1 MELTILICFALYTAL
16 LFGVMWLTGRRGAK
30 GNEAFFRA
38 GRRSPWPVVAYGM
51 IGASLSGVTFMSVPG
66 GVYNGGWT
74 YMPLVFGYVL
84 GYAVI
89 ALVLLPLY
97 YRLNLTSIYTYLM
110 QRFGPFSEK
119 TGALFFILS
128 RLLGSALRMYLVVFV
143 LYEFVFRAWGIPFWV
158 PAVVFIAIILLYTF
172 RGGIK
177 TVVWTDMLQTTFLLL
192 AAAATVVAILSALD
206 MNLADLMR
214 VSDEKGYTRM
224 WETDPSAPK
233 YYWKQIVS
241 GMFIT
246 ITMTGLD
253 QDMMQKNLTC
263 KSLRDAQKNVMTSS
277 MLFIVVNIL
286 FLCLG
291 SALLVYAD
299 HTGFPLPL
307 GDGGAVVPDK
317 IFPSIAFSLSGFTAV
332 CFVLGMVAA
341 GYSSADGTLTALT
354 TTFCYDFLGFDRKEN
369 EEQRV
374 ESGNQQAESEK
385 QQVESEKQ
393 QVESGNQRVE
403 SKKQIRNNSQ
413 FSIFNSQFSILNSQF
428 STLNSQLK
436 IRRLVHVAFAL
447 LYLLV
452 IIAFRPFHRQSL
464 IDTLFDVAGFT
475 YGPLLGLYA
484 FGLFTRRR
492 ARDRWVPFI
501 AILSPVLCYLLK
513 LNSYQ
518 WFGYHFG
525 FELLLL
531 NGLITFALLW
541 LSSLSI
547 NKSTLQVDKP

>member
-1 MELTILICFALYTAL
+1 MERTILICFAAYTRL
-16 LFGVMWLTGRRGAK
+16 LFVVMWLTGRRGAR
-30 GNEAFFRA
+30 GNEAFFRG
-38 GRRSPWPVVAYGM
+38 GRRSPWFVVAYGM

-66 GVYNGGWT
+66 GVYGGAWT

-97 YRLNLTSIYTYLM
+97 YRLNLTSIYTYLD
-110 QRFGPFSEK
+110 QRFGVRSEK
-119 TGALFFILS
+119 TGALFFIVS

-143 LYEFVFRAWGIPFWV
+143 LYEFVFRTWGLPFWV

-177 TVVWTDMLQTTFLLL
+177 TVVWTDTLQTTFLL
-192 AAAATVVAILSALD
+192 AAAVATVVAVLNRLD
-206 MNLADLMR
+206 MSFFDLLKT
-214 VSDEKGYTRM
+214 SSEQGYTRM
-224 WETDPSAPK
+224 FETDPTAPK
-233 YYWKQIVS
+233 FYLKQVVS

-263 KSLRDAQKNVMTSS
+263 RSLRDAQKNVMTSS

-286 FLCLG
+286 FLMLG
-291 SALLVYAD
+291 AALLTYAQQ
-299 HTGFPLPL
+299 TGYALPVDVN
-307 GDGGAVVPDK
+307 GVVVPDK

-354 TTFCYDFLGFDRKEN
+354 TTFCYDFLGFGKKR
-369 EEQRV
+369 
-374 ESGNQQAESEK
+374 SNQSVQNAQNNQNTQKSE
-385 QQVESEKQ
+385 
-393 QVESGNQRVE
+393 
-403 SKKQIRNNSQ
+403 
-413 FSIFNSQFSILNSQF
+413 
-428 STLNSQLK
+428 LK
-436 IRRLVHVAFAL
+436 VRRWVHVGFAL
-447 LYLLV
+447 VYLLV
-452 IIAFRPFHRQSL
+452 IIAFRPFHQQSL

-484 FGLFTRRR
+484 YGLFMRRPV
-492 ARDRWVPFI
+492 RDSWVPFV
-501 AILSPVLCYLLK
+501 AVASPVLCYVLK
-513 LNSYQ
+513 LMSPV

-525 FELLLL
+525 FEILLL
-531 NGLITFALLW
+531 NGLLTFGLLW
-541 LSSLSI
+541 LSSI
-547 NKSTLQVDKP
+547 GIKKTDCR

>member
-1 MELTILICFALYTAL
+1 MNSMELTILLCFAAYTLL
-16 LFGVMWLTGRRGAK
+16 LFLVMWLTGRRGAT

-66 GVYNGGWT
+66 GVYNGQWT

-84 GYAVI
+84 GYATI

-97 YRLNLTSIYTYLM
+97 YRLGLTSIYTYLG
-110 QRFGPFSEK
+110 QRFGMASEK

-143 LYEFVFRAWGIPFWV
+143 LYEFVFRAWGLPFWV

-177 TVVWTDMLQTTFLLL
+177 TVVWTDMLQTTFLL
-192 AAAATVVAILSALD
+192 AAAIATVVAILHRLD
-206 MNLADLMR
+206 LGVGDLMKL
-214 VSDEKGYTRM
+214 SAEQGYTRIF
-224 WETDPSAPK
+224 ETDPTAPK
-233 YYWKQIVS
+233 YYWKQILA

-263 KSLRDAQKNVMTSS
+263 KTLRDAQKNVMTSS

-286 FLCLG
+286 FLMLG
-291 SALLVYAD
+291 SALLTYASQ
-299 HTGFPLPL
+299 TGFALPTDAN
-307 GDGGAVVPDK
+307 GVVVPDK
-317 IFPSIAFSLSGFTAV
+317 IFPSVAFSLSGFTAIV
-332 CFVLGMVAA
+332 FVLGMVAA

-354 TTFCYDFLGFDRKEN
+354 TTFCYNFLKFG
-369 EEQRV
+369 EQ
-374 ESGNQQAESEK
+374 SSEVGDGCRTK
-385 QQVESEKQ
+385 KPRTPGSEL
-393 QVESGNQRVE
+393 R
-403 SKKQIRNNSQ
+403 
-413 FSIFNSQFSILNSQF
+413 
-428 STLNSQLK
+428 T
-436 IRRLVHVAFAL
+436 RRLVHVAFAL

-452 IIAFRPFHRQSL
+452 IVAFRPFHRQSL
-464 IDTLFDVAGFT
+464 IDTVFDVAGFT

-492 ARDRWVPFI
+492 ARDGWVPAI
-501 AILSPVLCYLLK
+501 AVLSPVVCYVVK
-513 LNSYQ
+513 MFSPQ

-525 FELLLL
+525 FEILLL
-531 NGLITFALLW
+531 NGLITFLL
-541 LSSLSI
+541 LLAC
-547 NKSTLQVDKP
+547 STKQEQPS

>member
-1 MELTILICFALYTAL
+1 MELTILVCFAAYTAL
-16 LFGVMWLTGRRGAK
+16 LFLVMWLTGRRGAK

-66 GVYNGGWT
+66 GVYGGQWT

-84 GYAVI
+84 GYAAI

-97 YRLNLTSIYTYLM
+97 YKLNLTSIYTYLE
-110 QRFGPFSEK
+110 QRFGIASEK

-143 LYEFVFRAWGIPFWV
+143 LYEFVFRAWGMPFWV

-172 RGGIK
+172 RSGIK
-177 TVVWTDMLQTTFLLL
+177 TVVWTDMLQTTFLLG
-192 AAAATVVAILSALD
+192 AAVATVVAILNNLD
-206 MNLADLMR
+206 MNVGDLMKL
-214 VSDEKGYTRM
+214 SAEKGYTRM
-224 WETDPSAPK
+224 FDTDPTAPK
-233 YYWKQIVS
+233 FWVKQVLA

-263 KSLRDAQKNVMTSS
+263 KTLRDAQKNVMTSS

-286 FLCLG
+286 FLMLG
-291 SALLVYAD
+291 AALLTYAEA
-299 HTGFPLPL
+299 TGFALPL
-307 GDGGAVVPDK
+307 NEAGAVVPDK
-317 IFPSIAFSLSGFTAV
+317 IFPSVAFSLSGFTAI

-354 TTFCYDFLGFDRKEN
+354 TTFCYDFLGF
-369 EEQRV
+369 
-374 ESGNQQAESEK
+374 EK
-385 QQVESEKQ
+385 GERLKVKGERSI
-393 QVESGNQRVE
+393 V
-403 SKKQIRNNSQ
+403 NSPVA
-413 FSIFNSQFSILNSQF
+413 
-428 STLNSQLK
+428 
-436 IRRLVHVAFAL
+436 IRRWVHVGFAL

-452 IIAFRPFHRQSL
+452 IIAFRPFHQQSL
-464 IDTLFDVAGFT
+464 IDTVFDVAGFT

-484 FGLFTRRR
+484 FGLFTRRK

-501 AILSPVLCYLLK
+501 AVLSPVLCYVLK
-513 LNSYQ
+513 LNAPV

-525 FELLLL
+525 FEILLL
-531 NGLITFALLW
+531 NGLITFLLLW
-541 LSSLSI
+541 FSSLNS
-547 NKSTLQVDKP
+547 KR